1 MNPDEIRLTDAEWS
15 VMDCLWRK
23 SPRTGRE
30 LVGELHDS
38 MGWSRSTV
46 LTLLSRLEHKGAVQ
60 ADSSGRIKQYR
71 PCIAHEDAARQETQ
85 SLIQR
90 AYRGS
95 LSLLV
100 STLTQKQSLPQAEI
114 DELYAILDGLEADS
128 HE

>member
-1 MNPDEIRLTDAEWS
+1 MNSDEIRLTDAEWS

-30 LVGELHDS
+30 LVGELQDS

-71 PCIAHEDAARQETQ
+71 PCIAHEDAARQEAQ